1 MIDFMYLTI
10 MTLCSYHLSWHYFD
24 LFFSLL
30 AGVTMLS
37 AMETAV
43 KCEVDLPL
51 NLKTHVS
58 TDLLF
63 IESRGTLRPRY
74 PRDSLYTVISGD
86 TSYICTIVNDLF
98 MCFGGVHV
106 RPALAVWFVRCFSII
121 SIFFPP
127 PLAEFPRV

>member
-1 MIDFMYLTI
+1 MNYQME
-10 MTLCSYHLSWHYFD
+10 TLVACTFLYVLIFSSPDMNLFD
-24 LFFSLL
+24 PFF

-63 IESRGTLRPRY
+63 FRVAEDTEALLFSRL
-74 PRDSLYTVISGD
+74 LMH
-86 TSYICTIVNDLF
+86 SYI
-98 MCFGGVHV
+98 G
-106 RPALAVWFVRCFSII
+106 
-121 SIFFPP
+121 
-127 PLAEFPRV
+127 